1 MTATTPR
8 PYSGRSRE
16 ERDADRLERLRTTTL
31 DLFGT
36 QGYAAVSVERLCTA
50 AKVSTRNFY
59 QFFSKKED
67 VLLDVYSQI
76 IDSAVA
82 GVVESLEAA
91 TGASIEERIRRAVGA
106 YLASILSDPRKARI
120 SFIEVVGVSAR
131 VEERRRD
138 FRQGIIALLEEEGAA
153 AVARGEITEHDFTWA
168 GLAFIG
174 AVNSVVYEW
183 TLDPGEVSAE
193 ALEKRLADLLITLA
207 TQ

>member
-1 MTATTPR
+1 VTATTR
-8 PYSGRSRE
+8 PYSGRTRE
-16 ERDADRLERLRTTTL
+16 ERDADRLERLRAATL
-31 DLFGT
+31 ELFGT

-59 QFFSKKED
+59 QFFGNKED
-67 VLLDVYSQI
+67 ILLDVYSQV
-76 IDSAVA
+76 IDSAMTGVA
-82 GVVESLEAA
+82 QSLEETADA
-91 TGASIEERIRRAVGA
+91 PIEKRIRGAVGA

-153 AVARGEITEHDFTWA
+153 AVARGEITAHDFKFA

-183 TLDPGEVSAE
+183 TLDTDMMSVQ
-193 ALEKRLADLLITLA
+193 ALEKRLADLLVGLA